1 MARAPFIFI
10 TGGVRSGKSSF
21 AERLT
26 HHLAGDR
33 QLVYVATGVAFDDE
47 MKRRIKHHQQLR
59 EGLGWL
65 TIEHPTN
72 FDTLRPRIPKDAIVL
87 WDCATTWLA
96 NECYTDEA
104 WQTPQLMQRVKAMQ
118 QTIETLHQA
127 GVPLIIVSN
136 EMLDAP
142 IPTYAETETYTRT
155 LGEVHQWFVREATV
169 AIEMQYGVQKI
180 WKGATELEKL
190 LQ

>member
-21 AERLT
+21 AEQLT
-26 HHLAGDR
+26 HQLAGDR
-33 QLVYVATGVAFDDE
+33 PRVYVATGVAFDDE
-47 MKRRIKHHQQLR
+47 MTRRIKHHQQLR
-59 EGLGWL
+59 DGLGWL

-72 FDTLRPRIPKDAIVL
+72 FETLLPRIPQQAIVL
-87 WDCATTWLA
+87 WDCVTTWLA
-96 NECYTDEA
+96 NECYTDHA
-104 WQTPQLMQRVKAMQ
+104 WQTPQLQQRIEAMQ
-118 QTIETLHQA
+118 QTILALHQSD
-127 GVPLIIVSN
+127 VPLIIVSN
-136 EMLDAP
+136 EILDAP
-142 IPTYAETETYTRT
+142 MPNDAETKRYTQA

-180 WKGATELEKL
+180 WKGATAFEKL

>member
-21 AERLT
+21 AEQLT
-26 HHLAGDR
+26 HQLAADR

-65 TIEHPTN
+65 TLEHPTD
-72 FDTLRPRIPKDAIVL
+72 FHTLRPRIPEHAIVL
-87 WDCATTWLA
+87 WDCVTTWLA

-104 WQTPQLMQRVKAMQ
+104 WQTLQLTQRIEAMQ
-118 QTIETLHQA
+118 QTILTLHEA
-127 GVPLIIVSN
+127 DIPLIVVSN
-136 EMLDAP
+136 EVLDAP
-142 IPTYAETETYTRT
+142 IPNYAETAMHARR
-155 LGEVHQWFVREATV
+155 LGEIHQWFVREATV

-180 WKGATELEKL
+180 WKGSTEFEKL

>member
-21 AERLT
+21 AEQLT
-26 HHLAGDR
+26 HQLAGDR
-33 QLVYVATGVAFDDE
+33 QLVYVATGVAFDAE
-47 MKRRIKHHQQLR
+47 MKRRIQHHQQLR

-65 TIEHPTN
+65 TLEHPTD
-72 FDTLRPRIPKDAIVL
+72 FSTLLPRILQHAIVL

-96 NECYTDEA
+96 NECYIDDA
-104 WQTPQLMQRVKAMQ
+104 WQTPLLQQRIEAMQ
-118 QTIETLHQA
+118 QTILALHEA
-127 GVPLIIVSN
+127 GTPLVIVSN
-136 EMLDAP
+136 EVLDAP
-142 IPTYAETETYTRT
+142 IPRYAETETYTRK

-169 AIEMQYGVQKI
+169 AIEMQYGHQKI
-180 WKGATELEKL
+180 WKGATEFEKL